1 MNKHPTLRSL
11 AFACS
16 GALLALWPVGA
27 AAHRFEREGR
37 SDLQVGSVREALQ
50 AVGYAVSA
58 PMAWDE
64 RAIIMEA
71 RAPDGVHVVRAF
83 VFSDGRAAAAA
94 HRQANA
100 QQEFINGSVPDS
112 DDAGPQLLSGYGAS
126 AWRRNVALVQSSTE
140 TFAQLTPAEPDCSG
154 FPPPPGP
161 DLSRPAYRVEPS
173 LVALVESLT
182 GQ

>member
-11 AFACS
+11 ALACG
-16 GALLALWPVGA
+16 GALLALCPVGA
-27 AAHRFEREGR
+27 AAHGFGPEGR

-64 RAIIMEA
+64 RAIIIEA

-83 VFSDGRAAAAA
+83 VFSDGQAAAAA

-100 QQEFINGSVPDS
+100 QQDFTNGSVA

-126 AWRRNVALVQSSTE
+126 VWRRNVALVQSSTE
-140 TFAQLTPAEPDCSG
+140 TFAQLMPAEPDCSG
-154 FPPPPGP
+154 FPPPRGP

-173 LVALVESLT
+173 IVALVENLT
-182 GQ
+182 GR